1 MNFIKLTKFENKF
14 WSNWTTSYDSTVYI
28 AGTIEPFTYNA
39 EENDEGYISLFIL
52 NDANLNLLKSKL

>member
-1 MNFIKLTKFENKF
+1 MKFIKLTKFENKF

-28 AGTIEPFTYNA
+28 AGTIEPFTYDA
-39 EENDEGYISLFIL
+39 EENDEGYVSLFIL